1 MKSFLRSV
9 TTLPF
14 IYTIIGLFTTLGV
27 RIVNAWRLLGQ
38 GGTVLGLR
46 GTGDW
51 STAQRPTNFREQIL
65 LQFPNSPISL
75 TALMSKLKSETTDD
89 PKFTIFTK
97 QLPNQ
102 RVLITGTIA
111 SGTTQLDF
119 SGTTP
124 AKVLKKG
131 HSLINERTLEVI
143 WILADPVSPFTSVTV
158 ARGKGSSAAQMNDG
172 DGLSVIGTH
181 HQEGAAVPTAITY
194 DPTEIVNWTQ
204 IFRTSVFLTNT
215 ARATHL
221 RTGNDMLER
230 QRETLEMHAIERE
243 MAYIFGTGVEDTS
256 GAQPERTTKGFI
268 SLVSTNVTD
277 FADAFDIDT
286 WESFLEDVFEDG
298 SNEKLMLAGNT
309 ALTIINK
316 IARIHGEIQM
326 TPTTETYGLM
336 MDRYRT
342 PYGYLMIRQHPL
354 FSKNPTFRDWGIVVD
369 TQFLVDRTLSGGG
382 INRDTN
388 YLENRQSNGDDATK
402 DEWLTESGLEL
413 QFEGVNGVFKNA
425 STFIPAIAW
434 IALAGSAMIS
444 MLSAVGLA

>member
-1 MKSFLRSV
+1 
-9 TTLPF
+9 
-14 IYTIIGLFTTLGV
+14 
-27 RIVNAWRLLGQ
+27 
-38 GGTVLGLR
+38 
-46 GTGDW
+46 
-51 STAQRPTNFREQIL
+51 
-65 LQFPNSPISL
+65 
-75 TALMSKLKSETTDD
+75 
-89 PKFTIFTK
+89 
-97 QLPNQ
+97 
-102 RVLITGTIA
+102 
-111 SGTTQLDF
+111 
-119 SGTTP
+119 
-124 AKVLKKG
+124 
-131 HSLINERTLEVI
+131 
-143 WILADPVSPFTSVTV
+143 
-158 ARGKGSSAAQMNDG
+158 
-172 DGLSVIGTH
+172 
-181 HQEGAAVPTAITY
+181 
-194 DPTEIVNWTQ
+194 
-204 IFRTSVFLTNT
+204 
-215 ARATHL
+215 
-221 RTGNDMLER
+221 
-230 QRETLEMHAIERE
+230 MHAIERE